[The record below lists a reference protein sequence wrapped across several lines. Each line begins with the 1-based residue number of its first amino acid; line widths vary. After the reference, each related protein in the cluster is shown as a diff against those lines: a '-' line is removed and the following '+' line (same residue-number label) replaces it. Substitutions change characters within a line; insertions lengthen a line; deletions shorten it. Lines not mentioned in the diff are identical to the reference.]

1 MKKDRLKQLKK
12 QAEDNDQII
21 QKGLMKIYRNQD
33 GSLPDISHLEIKSR
47 KRGSLIFIGFL
58 IVVLMLAGAAWL
70 GFLIFNSDGN
80 FGAKSIKLA
89 FSGPQSIASGDEV
102 TYVLEYKS
110 VEKVPLQ
117 NVEIIFRYPDGF
129 EFISAE
135 PLPTNN
141 FNSSWQIGE
150 LAIGQSDKIQ
160 IKGKIIGEV
169 GSVKTIYA
177 TASYQPQNF
186 SSAFKE
192 TQSFS
197 SQITSSILAIDLTGP
212 SQILPQK
219 KGSYKITYKNNSE
232 QELKN
237 VKILA
242 VYPSNFIFQESS
254 LKPYAKPEEARNLN
268 NQWLIQNLAKEE
280 EGEIEI
286 LGGYLADQNQN
297 TAEFKI
303 QIGFWDEKNEI
314 FSLQQEKTLTTEIIR
329 ANLSLNLIINGSSQS
344 QPISFDQELTYS
356 IVYKNL
362 GQQDLDDLILFVT
375 LDSPALDWTSLED
388 KHGGIVESN
397 KITWTKDQISEFDL
411 ISPLAEKTI
420 DFSIKTKGAAQLNL
434 EKDNLSI
441 KSKATAKIAKI
452 GELASDELEVSSN
465 EIINNINTDIELR
478 VEGRYFDDDN
488 IAVGT
493 GPLPP
498 VVGEKT
504 TFRIYWSIANSL
516 FEVSDVK
523 VTTRLPEGVD
533 WADKFLVKV
542 GEINYSSKNREI
554 SWTINRLPP
563 NKNFD
568 DINVWFDVFVIP
580 TKNQVR
586 KLLILTD
593 QTDLTAT
600 DKSTNAQITKTG
612 KAITSNLEDDPI
624 GGGKGLVI
632 DITE

>member
-1 MKKDRLKQLKK
+1 M
-12 QAEDNDQII
+12 
-21 QKGLMKIYRNQD
+21 
-33 GSLPDISHLEIKSR
+33 
-47 KRGSLIFIGFL
+47 
-58 IVVLMLAGAAWL
+58 
-70 GFLIFNSDGN
+70 
-80 FGAKSIKLA
+80 
-89 FSGPQSIASGDEV
+89 
-102 TYVLEYKS
+102 
-110 VEKVPLQ
+110 
-117 NVEIIFRYPDGF
+117 
-129 EFISAE
+129 
-135 PLPTNN
+135 
-141 FNSSWQIGE
+141 
-150 LAIGQSDKIQ
+150 
-160 IKGKIIGEV
+160 
-169 GSVKTIYA
+169 
-177 TASYQPQNF
+177 
-186 SSAFKE
+186 
-192 TQSFS
+192 
-197 SQITSSILAIDLTGP
+197 
-212 SQILPQK
+212 
-219 KGSYKITYKNNSE
+219 
-232 QELKN
+232 
-237 VKILA
+237 
-242 VYPSNFIFQESS
+242 
-254 LKPYAKPEEARNLN
+254 
-268 NQWLIQNLAKEE
+268 
-280 EGEIEI
+280 
-286 LGGYLADQNQN
+286 
-297 TAEFKI
+297 
-303 QIGFWDEKNEI
+303 
-314 FSLQQEKTLTTEIIR
+314 
-329 ANLSLNLIINGSSQS
+329 
-344 QPISFDQELTYS
+344 
-356 IVYKNL
+356 
-362 GQQDLDDLILFVT
+362 
-375 LDSPALDWTSLED
+375 
-388 KHGGIVESN
+388 
-397 KITWTKDQISEFDL
+397 
-411 ISPLAEKTI
+411 
-420 DFSIKTKGAAQLNL
+420 
-434 EKDNLSI
+434 
-441 KSKATAKIAKI
+441 
-452 GELASDELEVSSN
+452 ASDELEVSSN